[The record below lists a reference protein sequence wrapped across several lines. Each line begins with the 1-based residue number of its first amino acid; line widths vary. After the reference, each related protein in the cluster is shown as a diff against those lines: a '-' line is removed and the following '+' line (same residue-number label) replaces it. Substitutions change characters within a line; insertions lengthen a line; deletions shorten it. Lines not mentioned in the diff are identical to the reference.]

1 MKNKRILK
9 FLFCFFI
16 ICILVVPQHVYAAEL
31 TASHFFGAGSD
42 VKAKVQMAPLLH
54 IQSLI
59 MLTGA
64 VSAVVV
70 SLIYG
75 IQWVMATSQRR
86 QELKA
91 SMWPLIIGVALLAI
105 GPKLAITIYEALS
118 DGMDGESSVGA
129 VRAIG
134 GNVINV
140 VQTVG
145 YIVAVVMV
153 IFVGIQW
160 VMATPAKRQE
170 LKARMWNLV
179 VGAVLIAGSVSILGL
194 VANIATETTTTSVS
208 GGGGGINNRYNA
220 IK

>member
-1 MKNKRILK
+1 MKNKRMLK

-16 ICILVVPQHVYAAEL
+16 ICILVVPQYVYADL
-31 TASHFFGAGSD
+31 TASYFFGAGSD

-59 MLTGA
+59 MLIGTI
-64 VSAVVV
+64 SAVVV

-75 IQWVMATSQRR
+75 IQWAMATSQRR

-91 SMWPLIIGVALLAI
+91 SIWPLTIGVALLAI
-105 GPKLAITIYEALS
+105 GPKLAITLYEALS
-118 DGMDGESSVGA
+118 KGVDGKSNTA
-129 VRAIG
+129 VVNTIG
-134 GNVINV
+134 GTVISV

-153 IFVGIQW
+153 VFVGIQW
-160 VMATPAKRQE
+160 LMATPAKRQE

-179 VGAVLIAGSVSILGL
+179 IGAILISGGVSILGL
-194 VANIATETTTTSVS
+194 IANVAGQI
-208 GGGGGINNRYNA
+208 
-220 IK
+220 